1 MLVITKTFEI
11 IPKMIYP
18 LNNAEQNWIVEETS
32 GKKRPPTPPRWAN
45 QGPRKSS
52 YD

>member
-1 MLVITKTFEI
+1 MITKTFEI

-18 LNNAEQNWIVEETS
+18 LNNPEQNWMTEEDAM
-32 GKKRPPTPPRWAN
+32 KKRPPTPPRWAN

-52 YD
+52 YE